1 MTELKPRI
9 VVIGV
14 GGAGGNAVDNMIESN
29 LQGVEFY
36 VANTDAQAMTRSKTQ
51 NRLQL
56 GLETTGGLGAG
67 AKPEIGEASAEESL
81 EDINEVLDGA
91 HMVFVAAGMG
101 GGTGTGAAPVIARA
115 AHDRGIL
122 TIGVIT
128 KPFSFEGTH
137 RMKTADGGIDKMKEA
152 VDTLIVVPNQNLF
165 RIANERTTFS
175 EAFRMADDVL
185 YCGVKGI
192 TDLMIMPG
200 LINLDFADVRTI
212 MKGMGTAMMG
222 MGEGEGEGGEGEGG
236 VSISAANTDPVVYN
250 AALAITEAHIIAA
263 RDAHALGKTDAA
275 AEMFAH
281 PVSEVL
287 FDMEEV
293 FVARGVEDFS
303 DMLTEASLAVING
316 ADADEVATK
325 SDAIIATLRAAA
337 EKAPDNGQT
346 VTEIGA
352 GVAADQI
359 ERAADMYRVAAGD
372 EAYAPYL
379 DGYGFYKA
387 GEAAFEQVS
396 ADLATSDPE
405 SATAITAA
413 LALLSEA
420 YPSAVRPDS
429 LDADTAALTVA
440 ASNVVL
446 AVGN

>member
-1 MTELKPRI
+1 MSVTLK
-9 VVIGV
+9 
-14 GGAGGNAVDNMIESN
+14 
-29 LQGVEFY
+29 
-36 VANTDAQAMTRSKTQ
+36 TWTK
-51 NRLQL
+51 L
-56 GLETTGGLGAG
+56 GLGSALAG
-67 AKPEIGEASAEESL
+67 ATLAACSPSEQAEEPAA
-81 EDINEVLDGA
+81 EAEVTETA
-91 HMVFVAAGMG
+91 TEPEAEVVE
-101 GGTGTGAAPVIARA
+101 TEVAAPV
-115 AHDRGIL
+115 
-122 TIGVIT
+122 
-128 KPFSFEGTH
+128 
-137 RMKTADGGIDKMKEA
+137 
-152 VDTLIVVPNQNLF
+152 
-165 RIANERTTFS
+165 
-175 EAFRMADDVL
+175 
-185 YCGVKGI
+185 
-192 TDLMIMPG
+192 
-200 LINLDFADVRTI
+200 
-212 MKGMGTAMMG
+212 
-222 MGEGEGEGGEGEGG
+222 GEGEGEGGEGEGG

-263 RDAHALGKTDAA
+263 RDAHALGETDAA

-316 ADADEVATK
+316 ADANEVATK

-346 VTEIGA
+346 QTQIGA

-359 ERAADMYRVAAGD
+359 ERAADMYLVAAGD
-372 EAYAPYL
+372 EAYEPYL

-387 GEAAFEQVS
+387 GEAAFNQVS

-413 LALLSEA
+413 LALLGEA

-429 LDADTAALTVA
+429 LDQDTAALTVA